1 MFMHRRVLEKN
12 WFLFRPKEI
21 RDYCQ
26 KHLRPDDYLI
36 RIYYYDSIP
45 LQAVGVSPLNGKE
58 IRFAQLESAKHRYQL
73 FYQLK
78 TTPNF
83 CLRLS
88 YMEWNGRDWSIVGSK
103 INPLL
108 KKEITIDDLADSDL
122 RPDSESP
129 QISVKM
135 ALDMAQ
141 QAYKKAADLFVVIT
155 GKSDLVPALE
165 MVRQEGIQVCLDPMH
180 APISDELSEQAD
192 FLTSFL
198 PMPGAKKA

>member
-1 MFMHRRVLEKN
+1 
-12 WFLFRPKEI
+12 
-21 RDYCQ
+21 
-26 KHLRPDDYLI
+26 
-36 RIYYYDSIP
+36 
-45 LQAVGVSPLNGKE
+45 
-58 IRFAQLESAKHRYQL
+58 
-73 FYQLK
+73 
-78 TTPNF
+78 
-83 CLRLS
+83 
-88 YMEWNGRDWSIVGSK
+88 MEWNGRDWSIVGSK

-108 KKEITIDDLADSDL
+108 KKEITIDDLADSDI

-141 QAYKKAADLFVVIT
+141 LAYKKAADMFVVIT

-192 FLTSFL
+192 FLTSYL